1 MNYPA
6 TIRRDVH
13 GIASDIAGVSPA
25 DYPLKC
31 PGSIWATA
39 GKLSGNIPL
48 NARKKS

>member
-6 TIRRDVH
+6 TIRRDAH
-13 GIASDIAGVSPA
+13 GIAGGIASVSPA

-31 PGSIWATA
+31 PGNIWAIA